1 MTDPKARAVERALR
15 RLGVAIKTFGLHPTQ
30 HPVATGALDKLLGS
44 LPPYLTA
51 HGPFVA
57 RISRHHLDVD
67 GITYGGEIYA
77 GLASTSTPAS

>member
-1 MTDPKARAVERALR
+1 
-15 RLGVAIKTFGLHPTQ
+15 
-30 HPVATGALDKLLGS
+30 
-44 LPPYLTA
+44 
-51 HGPFVA
+51 VA